1 MERFKAKSLAAFASA
16 AIGMQ
21 ACLITPVPADT
32 PQAPAAA
39 PVNAPAAA
47 RANTPAAAAPAAAP
61 ANAPSVVAVVNADPI
76 TSDQLAEETVRRYG
90 VDMLDNMINRHL
102 ILQACAA
109 KGITVTDADVSGEIH
124 RVAAKFGLTT
134 ESYLQLLQDE
144 RDIAPDQYS
153 REVIW
158 PMLALRRLVDDRV
171 KVTEEEFNRAFI
183 ARYGEAMK
191 CRMIMV
197 SDQKLAES
205 LRQRALASPDEFGA
219 LAKQHSQDE
228 GSASVRGLIPPIR
241 RFSGD
246 SRLEE
251 AAFALQENQI
261 SNVLQLGDQW
271 VILQAVRRLPATS
284 PSAQAMPAIRAQ
296 INDGIRDEKMRG
308 AATELF
314 EELQKQAQVV
324 KVLGNEEASRQYP
337 GVAAIVNGQ
346 KVTIAQVAAESVKRH
361 GSVVL
366 EGEINRK
373 LLTQALTA
381 AKKTVTQQD
390 LDAEVARAA
399 TSFGYVRSD
408 GQPDVSAWLEAV
420 VAQGAATADLYVRDT
435 VWPSVALAKL
445 IEGQV
450 SVTEDDL
457 KEGFESNFGPRV
469 EVLAIVLSDQR
480 TAQKIWD
487 MARSNPT
494 EEFFAGLA
502 EQYSVE
508 PVSQSNFGKVPPIRK
523 FGGQPAIEKEAFALK
538 PGELSGIIATGDKY
552 IILRCQGQTEPIVKD
567 YTAVR
572 DELQTSIQE
581 RKSRQAMAKK
591 FDELKAEAKIDNFL
605 EIVKKSAKVAAVT
618 KPAAKPPTAAR

>member
-1 MERFKAKSLAAFASA
+1 MQRFQPMSLATLTLTAASMA
-16 AIGMQ
+16 PLFLAGQ
-21 ACLITPVPADT
+21 AQTHAQT
-32 PQAPAAA
+32 GAA
-39 PVNAPAAA
+39 PSA
-47 RANTPAAAAPAAAP
+47 T
-61 ANAPSVVAVVNADPI
+61 PSVVAVVNADPI
-76 TSDQLAEETVRRYG
+76 TSDQLAEESLRRYG

-102 ILQACAA
+102 ILQACTARN
-109 KGITVTDADVSGEIH
+109 IEVTNADVSGEIH
-124 RVAAKFGLTT
+124 RIAAKFGLTT
-134 ESYLQLLQDE
+134 DSYLQLLQEE

-171 KVTEEEFNRAFI
+171 QVSDEEFNRAFI

-197 SDQKLAES
+197 NDRQLAQS
-205 LRQRALASPDEFGA
+205 LRDRAIASPDDFGT

-246 SRLEE
+246 SRLED
-251 AAFALQENQI
+251 AAFALAENQI
-261 SNVLQLGDQW
+261 SEVLQLGDQW
-271 VILQAVRRLPATS
+271 IVLQAVRRLPASS
-284 PSAQAMPAIRAQ
+284 PNPQAMPAIRAQ
-296 INDGIRDEKMRG
+296 ITDSIRDEKMKDT
-308 AATELF
+308 ASELF
-314 EELQKQAQVV
+314 AQLQKDAQVV
-324 KVLGNEEASRQYP
+324 KVLGDEEASRQYP
-337 GVAAIVNGQ
+337 GVAAVINGQ

-361 GSVVL
+361 GAVVL

-373 LLTQALTA
+373 LLTQALA
-381 AKKTVTQQD
+381 KAKKAVTQPD

-399 TSFGYVRSD
+399 ASYGYVRAD
-408 GQPDVSAWLEAV
+408 GKPDVGAWLEAV
-420 VAQGAATADLYVRDT
+420 VADGAATADLYVRDS
-435 VWPSVALAKL
+435 VWPSVALGKL
-445 IEGQV
+445 IEGQI

-457 KEGFESNFGPRV
+457 KEGFDSNFGPRV

-480 TAQKIWD
+480 SAQKIWE

-494 EEFFAGLA
+494 EEFFGNLA

-552 IILRCQGQTEPIVKD
+552 IILRCQGLTEPVVKD

-572 DELQTSIQE
+572 DELMSTIQE
-581 RKSRQAMAKK
+581 RKSRLAMAKK
-591 FDELKAEAKIDNFL
+591 FDELKAAAQIDNFL
-605 EIVKKSAKVAAVT
+605 EAVKKTAKVAAAT
-618 KPAAKPPTAAR
+618 AKPTTR

>member
-1 MERFKAKSLAAFASA
+1 MTHVMERFKAKSLAAFASA

-21 ACLITPVPADT
+21 ACFITPVHADNAQASSPAAT
-32 PQAPAAA
+32 PTSAPAVAS
-39 PVNAPAAA
+39 
-47 RANTPAAAAPAAAP
+47 

-171 KVTEEEFNRAFI
+171 QVTEEEFNRAFI

-197 SDQKLAES
+197 NDQKLAES
-205 LRQRALASPDEFGA
+205 LRQRALAAPDEFGA

-361 GSVVL
+361 GTVVL

-381 AKKTVTQQD
+381 AKKTITQED
-390 LDAEVARAA
+390 IDAEVARAA
-399 TSFGYVRSD
+399 TSFGYVRQD
-408 GQPDVSAWLEAV
+408 GQPDVAAWLEAV
-420 VAQGAATADLYVRDT
+420 VAQGAATSDLYVRDT

-487 MARSNPT
+487 MARGNPT
-494 EEFFAGLA
+494 EEFFASLA

-605 EIVKKSAKVAAVT
+605 EIVKKSAKVAAAT
-618 KPAAKPPTAAR
+618 KPAAKPATAAR